1 MISFNSY
8 DSLGQSGMSLMQKAM
23 TKAGAAAER
32 VSESVDPMDVAQTS
46 MDMSE
51 AKVQMA
57 VGAFLVKSQNELMD
71 STLQLLQPFGVGTK
85 YSGLY

>member
-23 TKAGAAAER
+23 STAGAAAER
-32 VSESVDPMDVAQTS
+32 VSGSADPMDIAQTS

-57 VGAFLVKSQNELMD
+57 VGAFLVKSQNELME
-71 STLQLLQPFGVGTK
+71 SSLQLFGVGTK
-85 YSGLY
+85 HSGLY